1 MRFSSPTIKCQA
13 RATLVALALLDFT
26 SLANSQTCTVL
37 DPELQGQYSGS
48 CVNGLADGH
57 ARAKGI
63 ADFQGMF
70 RAGMKHG
77 AGKKTWPWGDL
88 YEGEYLNDEMTGY
101 GRYSWSSSGPR
112 MGEQY
117 EGQFVSN
124 LREGSGTYK
133 WPSGEELSGRW
144 FRDLPSAQ
152 VDRPDLFQRLIARAR
167 SDLEAQLNVGKVG
180 VKVCR
185 MIPIGISEK
194 QLIKGS
200 VVAVRLLA
208 VSVRVEDP
216 GPARLYL
223 NGSYLTK
230 GSVIWDVASSWIPCR

>member
-1 MRFSSPTIKCQA
+1 MRFSGLRIQCQL
-13 RATLVALALLDFT
+13 RAMLVALALLHFAGE
-26 SLANSQTCTVL
+26 ANSQTCTVL
-37 DPELQGQYSGS
+37 DTELQEQYSGS
-48 CVNGLADGH
+48 CVNGLADGYGT
-57 ARAKGI
+57 AKGI

-112 MGEQY
+112 MGERY

-124 LREGSGTYK
+124 LREGGGTYK

-144 FRDLPSAQ
+144 LRDLPSAQ
-152 VDRPDLFQRLIARAR
+152 ADRPDLFQRLIARAR
-167 SDLEAQLNVGKVG
+167 SDLEAQLAVGKVG
-180 VKVCR
+180 MRVCR

-194 QLIKGS
+194 QLVIGT
-200 VVAVRLLA
+200 VVAVRQLA
-208 VSVRVEDP
+208 VSVRIADH
-216 GPARLYL
+216 GPSRLYL
-223 NGSYLTK
+223 NGSYITK
-230 GSVIWDVASSWIPCR
+230 GAVIWDVAPSWIPCR